1 MSIFVKDPGAVLDY
15 AIDWAAGYLGTQT
28 ISVSDWSVV
37 PQDEDGLLLGAARIE
52 EGRTIV
58 SLAGGQR
65 GCVYRVT
72 NAVTFSD
79 GGHDE
84 RMLVVR
90 VEDR

>member
-1 MSIFVKDPGAVLDY
+1 MFVKDPAAVLDY
-15 AIDWAAGYLGTQT
+15 VVDWAAGYLGSETV
-28 ISVSDWSVV
+28 SVSDWSVAPV
-37 PQDEDGLLLGAARIE
+37 EAGGIEVGAARIE
-52 EGRTIV
+52 GGRTIV
-58 SLAGGQR
+58 SLSGGR
-65 GCVYRVT
+65 AGCVYRVT

>member
-1 MSIFVKDPGAVLDY
+1 MFVKDPAAVLEY
-15 AIDWAAGYLGTQT
+15 VVDWAAGYLGGET

-37 PQDEDGLLLGAARIE
+37 PVEPGGLAPGAARIE
-52 EGRTIV
+52 GGRTIV
-58 SLAGGQR
+58 SLSGGR
-65 GCVYRVT
+65 PGCVYRVS